1 MPPRA
6 AALLLS
12 SALAVMESH
21 SFGSVTPVISVLCE
35 LCFLGLIA
43 RLAGLAQGQKKGG
56 VTLYTSEMC
65 LKSLEVVMVKIDL
78 FCLPLVINR

>member
-21 SFGSVTPVISVLCE
+21 SFGSVTPVISALCE
-35 LCFLGLIA
+35 LGLDSKA
-43 RLAGLAQGQKKGG
+43 
-56 VTLYTSEMC
+56 C
-65 LKSLEVVMVKIDL
+65 KIGSGTEERKCAPKL
-78 FCLPLVINR
+78 

>member
-6 AALLLS
+6 AALLVS
-12 SALAVMESH
+12 STLAVMESH
-21 SFGSVTPVISVLCE
+21 SFGSVTPVISVFCE

-43 RLAGLAQGQKKGG
+43 RLARLKDRKK
-56 VTLYTSEMC
+56 EMC
-65 LKSLEVVMVKIDL
+65 PKSLEVVMVKIDL

>member
-1 MPPRA
+1 MPPSA

-21 SFGSVTPVISVLCE
+21 SFGSVTPVISALCE

-43 RLAGLAQGQKKGG
+43 QDWLRDRKKE
-56 VTLYTSEMC
+56 TLHSETC
-65 LKSLEVVMVKIDL
+65 PQSLEVVRVRIDL
-78 FCLPLVINR
+78 FRVLLFINR